1 MPLQEII
8 GHRRLIALLSRAI
21 ERVIHERDPGVI
33 IAPILVPGGTDM
45 PWLRALGAI
54 AYGVDPFRL
63 ERSEQQRG
71 LHGNDERVP
80 VASVGSGVRF
90 MYDLVRALQ

>member
-1 MPLQEII
+1 
-8 GHRRLIALLSRAI
+8 
-21 ERVIHERDPGVI
+21 
-33 IAPILVPGGTDM
+33 M
-45 PWLRALGAI
+45 PWYRPLGAT
-54 AYGVDPFRL
+54 AYGVDPRL

-90 MYDLVRALQ
+90 VYDLLRALQ